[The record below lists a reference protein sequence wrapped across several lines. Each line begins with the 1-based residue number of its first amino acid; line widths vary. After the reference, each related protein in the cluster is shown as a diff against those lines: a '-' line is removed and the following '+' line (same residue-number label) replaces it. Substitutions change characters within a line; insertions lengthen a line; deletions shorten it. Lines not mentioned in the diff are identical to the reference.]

1 MAKVPSHSY
10 FLVVDLGS
18 SRIRCILVDRRG
30 RPAGVASADWRPIA
44 PPDLAPLGREFPPDA
59 TWELVCR
66 LARGALRSAGIRG
79 SAVAA
84 VGATSQREGV
94 VFLDA
99 AGEELYAGP
108 NTDLRA
114 FLEGQRIDEAH
125 RAEVYQATGHLPSF
139 LFTAAKLQWFK
150 SNRPE
155 SFQRIRHVL
164 SLDAWV
170 AYRLSGEIAVERSA
184 ASEMGLLDVATG
196 AWATGLLSRL
206 GLPIDILPPLVEAG
220 QSLGKVKADAAA
232 KTGLSR
238 ETLMVAAGPDT
249 QCGLLGMGV
258 TEPGQVGIVAGWS
271 APVQMVL
278 DRFLLDGSSRTW
290 SGRHVVPGSWVL
302 ESGATEAG
310 SAFRWVAGTLTPDGA
325 SDLFAFIDRLASK
338 APPGSEGAL
347 AYLGPQ
353 AADMANVGPRW
364 GGLLFPLLSYALPLE
379 RANLLR
385 AALENLA
392 FAIKSNLLQLQEISG
407 AAPRTVSLGGGMA
420 QSKTLRRILA
430 DTLGHEVRLAR
441 SHEVTGLG
449 AAMCAA
455 TGAGAYRDLREAAQ
469 AMVRP
474 AKPVDPNRLATL
486 EYEEHFARWVA
497 MAAGLDAL
505 GDRL

>member
-1 MAKVPSHSY
+1 MGKTGPC
-10 FLVVDLGS
+10 FLAVDLGS
-18 SRIRCILVDRRG
+18 SRVRCILVDLRG
-30 RPAGVASADWRPIA
+30 NITGLASTEWRPASPEE
-44 PPDLAPLGREFPPDA
+44 LAPLGREFPPDS
-59 TWELVCR
+59 TWELICR
-66 LARGALRSAGIRG
+66 LVRRALRSAGVRG
-79 SAVAA
+79 SQVTA

-94 VFLDA
+94 VFLGAD
-99 AGEELYAGP
+99 GSELYAGP
-108 NTDLRA
+108 NNDLRA
-114 FLEGQRIDEAH
+114 FMDGQSIDDAH

-150 SNRPE
+150 NNRPE
-155 SFQRIRHVL
+155 LFHRIRHVL
-164 SLDAWV
+164 SLDAWI
-170 AYRLSGEIAVERSA
+170 AYKLSGEMAVERSA
-184 ASEMGLLDVATG
+184 AAEIGLLDVAGGT
-196 AWATGLLSRL
+196 WAKGLLSRL
-206 GLPIDILPPLVEAG
+206 GLPADILPPLAEAG
-220 QSLGKVKADAAA
+220 RSLGKVRAEAAA
-232 KTGLSR
+232 KTGIAP
-238 ETLMVAAGPDT
+238 ETLVVTAGPDT

-258 TEPGQVGIVAGWS
+258 TEPGQAGIVAGWS

-278 DRFLLDGSSRTW
+278 DRFCLDDSSRTW
-290 SGRHVVPGSWVL
+290 SGRHVLPARWVL

-310 SAFRWVAGTLTPDGA
+310 SAFRWVATNLAQDGA
-325 SDLFAFIDRLASK
+325 SDLFASFDRLASK

-353 AADMANVGPRW
+353 TADMANVGPRW
-364 GGLLFPLLSYALPLE
+364 GGLMFPLLSQALPLE

-385 AALENLA
+385 ATLENLA
-392 FAIKSNLLQLQEISG
+392 FAIKSNLAQLEEISG
-407 AAPRTVSLGGGMA
+407 VAPRTVSFGGGMA

-474 AKPVDPNRLATL
+474 AKSVEPNRLATL
-486 EYEEHFARWVA
+486 EYEEHYARWVA